1 MAAQNNGSGT
11 HVDHAATYRI
21 RVQGYIG
28 PNRTDWFEGMTI
40 TSTPPTQHPA
50 ITTLSGILV
59 DQAALL
65 GVLNSLHDLRLTV
78 LSVECLD
85 ENYDHD
91 IAT

>member
-1 MAAQNNGSGT
+1 MSAQNSGNGI

-28 PNRTDWFEGMTI
+28 PNRTDWFESMTI
-40 TSTPPTQHPA
+40 TSTPPTQQPA
-50 ITTLSGILV
+50 ITTLSGEVI

-65 GVLNSLHDLRLTV
+65 GVLNSLHNLRLSI

-85 ENYDHD
+85 EKFDQG